1 MHLLVTGGAGFIGSN
16 FIKYILQETDWQVS
30 NLDKLTYA
38 GNLENLADIQNNAR
52 YKFVRGDIADYQAVN
67 NLFTSSKF
75 TAVVNFAAES
85 HVDRSIQDA
94 SPFINANIA
103 GTQILLDASLK
114 YRVDRFLQ
122 ISTDEVYGSLEDNGF
137 FTEENTLAPNSPY
150 SASKASADLL
160 CHAYYKTHGLPILIT
175 RCSNNFGP
183 YQFPEKLIP
192 LVITNALE
200 DKPIPVYGNGMNVR
214 DWIFVL
220 DHCAGIKCVLE
231 KGVLGEVYNI
241 GGGAQITNLEIIK
254 MILSIMGKSESL
266 ITYVKDRPG
275 HDHRYAIDPKK
286 IRSQLSWDLQYD
298 FDNSLSKTIEWYI
311 ANQEWWKRVKSGEY
325 SRYYEKMYGSL
336 HVSTCS

>member
-16 FIKYILQETDWQVS
+16 FIKYILEETDWQVT

-38 GNLENLADIQNNAR
+38 GNLENLADIQDNTH
-52 YKFVRGDIADYQAVN
+52 YKFVRGDIADNQAVN
-67 NLFTSSKF
+67 NLFSGNKF

-103 GTQILLDASLK
+103 GTQVLLDASLK
-114 YRVDRFLQ
+114 YKIDRFLQ
-122 ISTDEVYGSLEDNGF
+122 VSTDEVYGSLEDDGF
-137 FTEENTLAPNSPY
+137 FTEDTTLAPNSPY

-160 CHAYYKTHGLPILIT
+160 CRAYYKTHGLPVLIT

-192 LVITNALE
+192 LVVSNAIE
-200 DKPIPVYGNGMNVR
+200 DKPIPVYGSGINIR
-214 DWIFVL
+214 DWIYVL

-231 KGVLGEVYNI
+231 RGVPGEVYNI
-241 GGGAQITNLEIIK
+241 GGDTQIHNIELIK
-254 MILSIMGKSESL
+254 MILSVVNKSDSL

-275 HDHRYAIDPKK
+275 HDHRYAIDPQK
-286 IRSQLSWDLQYD
+286 IKSQLGWNLQYN
-298 FDNSLSKTIEWYI
+298 FKSALIKTVKWYI
-311 ANQEWWKRVKSGEY
+311 DNQDWWNKVKSGEY
-325 SRYYEKMYGSL
+325 INYYQKWYGIIK
-336 HVSTCS
+336 